1 MNRPLDYAIGKVLMH
16 IPEDVINLAV
26 KKSNYKLHV
35 NNNSNAWIVNEV
47 VQKYVLKD
55 VNLVSGQIKTI
66 SMRQSW
72 IEDMPSEHENFA
84 GDDGPYTLFRIPPEY
99 RDNKP
104 INHVLSAQ
112 FPYIAYQSSG
122 IADASVT
129 SSGYTIVDAT
139 ENVVNS
145 WTLASPRNHP
155 VATLLSGDLIKLTP
169 TQYSRQNWLLTVRI
183 SYDETFMNMH
193 DSHLRQLAELLL
205 QATRMII
212 RKELIIDID
221 RAEVETGMDIG
232 AIKNEIDSYS
242 DASDKYDEALKKFKG
257 SANLDPEYRRRL
269 YTYML

>member
-1 MNRPLDYAIGKVLMH
+1 MNRPLDYAISKVLMI
-16 IPEDVINLAV
+16 IPDDIIQLAV
-26 KKSNYKLHV
+26 KKANAKYHV
-35 NNNSNAWIVNEV
+35 NNNANTWLVNEV
-47 VQKYVLKD
+47 IQKHVLKD

-66 SMRQSW
+66 SMRQTW
-72 IEDMPSEHENFA
+72 VETMTSEHENYA

-99 RDNKP
+99 RENKP

-122 IADASVT
+122 IGDASIT
-129 SSGYTIVDAT
+129 SSGYTVADQA
-139 ENVVNS
+139 ENVLNS
-145 WTLASPRNHP
+145 WTLAHPRNHP

-183 SYDETFMNMH
+183 GYDETFMNMH
-193 DSHLRQLAELLL
+193 DSQLRPLAELLL
-205 QATRMII
+205 QATRITI
-212 RKELIIDID
+212 RRELIIDID

-242 DASDKYDEALKKFKG
+242 DAVDKYDEALKKFKG

-269 YTYML
+269 YAYML